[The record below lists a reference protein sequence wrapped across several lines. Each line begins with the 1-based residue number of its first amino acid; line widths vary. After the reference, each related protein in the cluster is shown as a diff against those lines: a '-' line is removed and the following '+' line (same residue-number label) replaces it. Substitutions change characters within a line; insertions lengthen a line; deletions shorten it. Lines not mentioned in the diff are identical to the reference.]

1 MFDSLIVFLQFLDYC
16 VDELVGRE
24 NTWNDPNTKSEAI
37 IETKNYVKRFYRTSV
52 IEKDCKP
59 DAALSDEVKEALKV
73 CYDIRRDDIFQAL
86 AKECVLNKGH
96 NLVENFDWKVKWILG
111 SSDLATIK
119 EPIVQVDLYCINKEK
134 DTLKRNIVN
143 FEANSEKLDELICAL
158 TQVKKELE

>member
-1 MFDSLIVFLQFLDYC
+1 M
-16 VDELVGRE
+16 
-24 NTWNDPNTKSEAI
+24 
-37 IETKNYVKRFYRTSV
+37 
-52 IEKDCKP
+52 
-59 DAALSDEVKEALKV
+59 
-73 CYDIRRDDIFQAL
+73 FQAL
-86 AKECVLNKGH
+86 AKECVLNKGY